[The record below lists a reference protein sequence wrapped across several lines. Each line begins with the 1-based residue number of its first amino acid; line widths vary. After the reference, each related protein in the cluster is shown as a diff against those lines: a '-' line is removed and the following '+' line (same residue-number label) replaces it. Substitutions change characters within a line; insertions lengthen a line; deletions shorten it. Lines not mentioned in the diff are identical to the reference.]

1 MNILH
6 GTSGRRLFT
15 DTTTSAT
22 PIPNKHPKSLL
33 LGPSSKYPTP
43 TPTSHQTPSTDAF
56 IPWPQTVTPQPNTQH
71 TPPIFRSDGDDN
83 ILFDI
88 RIPTPYETPRRF
100 VLFQNSVQGTPT
112 SSKGKVR
119 LPINTHDY
127 VMKTTKE

>member
-15 DTTTSAT
+15 DTTTLAT
-22 PIPNKHPKSLL
+22 
-33 LGPSSKYPTP
+33 SSKYPTP

-56 IPWPQTVTPQPNTQH
+56 ILRPQTVPPLLNTQH

-88 RIPTPYETPRRF
+88 PIPTPYQTARRF
-100 VLFQNSVQGTPT
+100 VLLRQNSVQGTPT

-127 VMKTTKE
+127 VMKTTKV